1 MKGDKI
7 VFGIVAL
14 LLSAG
19 PGGASTLN
27 VGPGEEYSTIQSA
40 VNSAN
45 YGDIVSVSEGTYYE
59 NPVIKKNGILILGKN
74 KEKTILDGKKSFSG
88 FRIDGASD
96 VTISGFTIQNTWASG
111 KEDAGIIL
119 YRANNNM
126 IANMIIT
133 GNVVGISIYT
143 DSNNNVISGNEIK
156 DSSRN
161 GLFVFSS
168 NDNKIYNN
176 NIQGNQIGIYADS
189 ARSNSIYSNNFIG
202 NRDQAYDNSG
212 LNAWDDG
219 KSGNHWS
226 NLKGGEVYNL
236 PGGAKAR
243 DNHPLAGAVAIK
255 EVVISKPTDKP
266 QAQMSGKEMEKSS
279 PGLPGIA
286 VLVSLIILVRTI
298 RKN

>member
-88 FRIDGASD
+88 FRIDGASN

-111 KEDAGIIL
+111 KEDAGITL

-126 IANMIIT
+126 IANIILI
-133 GNVVGISIYT
+133 GNVVGISLY
-143 DSNNNVISGNEIK
+143 
-156 DSSRN
+156 

-168 NDNKIYNN
+168 NDNKNYNN

-189 ARSNSIYSNNFIG
+189 ARSSSIYSNNFIG

-255 EVVISKPTDKP
+255 EVVISTPAEKP